1 MSKIT
6 HVKNFVG
13 IYSIVFAVLG
23 FVALIID
30 KTHEPIIH
38 ILLTLF
44 FILGVIVHVPFL
56 LKIHLVSMIVM
67 GFLHGSLLIMSII
80 VMFHDC
86 LTGLFGFGLFILP
99 LVVSIVYFVMYS
111 NDKKKQKN
119 LSVAALDSN
128 NTKESNTLNDE
139 LNALLAS
146 KNRGEITEEEYLA
159 KKKDLIGY

>member
-111 NDKKKQKN
+111 NGKKNKRFISACIRGKN
-119 LSVAALDSN
+119 N
-128 NTKESNTLNDE
+128 KESNTLNDE

-146 KNRGEITEEEYLA
+146 KQRGEKPKNILQ
-159 KKKDLIGY
+159 KKDLLVIKI

>member
-99 LVVSIVYFVMYS
+99 LV
-111 NDKKKQKN
+111 
-119 LSVAALDSN
+119 LALFI
-128 NTKESNTLNDE
+128 
-139 LNALLAS
+139 LLCTVTIRKS
-146 KNRGEITEEEYLA
+146 KRIY
-159 KKKDLIGY
+159 

>member
-1 MSKIT
+1 
-6 HVKNFVG
+6 
-13 IYSIVFAVLG
+13 
-23 FVALIID
+23 
-30 KTHEPIIH
+30 
-38 ILLTLF
+38 
-44 FILGVIVHVPFL
+44 
-56 LKIHLVSMIVM
+56 M

-99 LVVSIVYFVMYS
+99 LVFSIVYFVMYS

-119 LSVAALDSN
+119 LLVAALDSN